1 MTTKMMRHMSTILA
15 GSSSNVNL
23 TITPAVT
30 MIRISA
36 AVIIT
41 VQRLGLSET
50 GYLLLVTKWN
60 EWIHLP
66 KVVLVLLPIFLLF
79 LG

>member
-1 MTTKMMRHMSTILA
+1 MIRHMSTILA

-41 VQRLGLSET
+41 VQRLGLSENS
-50 GYLLLVTKWN
+50 LLLFVT
-60 EWIHLP
+60 
-66 KVVLVLLPIFLLF
+66 
-79 LG
+79 